1 MAVPTSAHLYID
13 LLKGCLTR
21 ELFLDEEVRN
31 VDLRR
36 WPDGGREAILPVL
49 KQNGWRLV
57 QPGADRSIRD
67 VGHDW
72 PPAAETMIGTQ
83 RLDNV
88 HECVVQVI
96 KNGVPGDFIETG
108 VWRGGSTILM
118 RGILAAFGDT
128 DRTVWVAD
136 SFEGLPPSDVERYP
150 ADEGIALSGIKALEV
165 SVDQVKA
172 NFARYDLLDEQV
184 RFLVGWFEDTLPIAP
199 VEQLAILRLDGDLY
213 QSTMDALTALYPK
226 LSVGGYVIVD
236 DYGGIEACRQAVTDY
251 RAANGITDVIHEI
264 DWTGV
269 YWQRSAEHGG
279 TGLEHDRME
288 RKRLERER

>member
-1 MAVPTSAHLYID
+1 MTVPISAHLYID

-31 VDLRR
+31 VDLRQ
-36 WPDGGREAILPVL
+36 WPDGGRDAVLPVL
-49 KQNGWRLV
+49 RERGWRLV
-57 QPGADRSIRD
+57 QPGVERSIRD

-88 HECVVQVI
+88 HECAVDVI
-96 KNGVPGDFIETG
+96 RNGVPGDFIETG
-108 VWRGGSTILM
+108 VWRGGTTILL
-118 RGILAAFGDT
+118 RGILAAFGDR

-165 SVDQVKA
+165 SVDEVKA
-172 NFARYDLLDEQV
+172 NFARYGLLDEQV
-184 RFLVGWFEDTLPIAP
+184 RFLVGWFEDTLPSAP
-199 VEQLAILRLDGDLY
+199 VEQLALLRLDGDLY

-236 DYGGIEACRQAVTDY
+236 DYGGIEACRKAVTDY
-251 RAANGITDVIHEI
+251 RAEHGITDVIHEI

-269 YWQRSAEHGG
+269 WWQRSEANGG
-279 TGLEHDRME
+279 TAQ
-288 RKRLERER
+288 